1 MATSSRLQGIFKS
14 KEGTQLFYQGWVPY
28 SEPQTVLVL
37 VHGLAEHSGRYNNLA
52 DDMASHGFA
61 IYAMDLRGH
70 GRSAGKRCYVK
81 HFSDYVDDLDIFI
94 DLVQSRHPASKIFLL
109 GHSLGGTIATLYAAS
124 HQEKLDGMM
133 LSAPTLKFNNSISQR
148 QRFMARILSR
158 VAPCVGVT
166 RLEANSISQD
176 PAIVKAYTRD
186 PLVYTGKISARMGV
200 EMMEAIEETIPEV
213 MPLIS
218 LPILIMQGTEDRLSH
233 PDSGKFIY
241 DSISSKDKTL
251 KRYDG
256 LFHEIFNEPRHVV
269 VIADMRKWLD
279 EHI

>member
-158 VAPCVGVT
+158 VAPWVGVT

-241 DSISSKDKTL
+241 NSISSKDKTL

-279 EHI
+279 AHI